1 MKNILLIILLTLII
15 QPSAKAGL
23 FDWEYFEPTAGCV
36 IGGALG
42 YSAAD
47 EGEEMKQAAI
57 YCAAAGA
64 VGLLIN
70 YHYDTKYG
78 EEFNEQEM
86 FLENQIKKYNLL
98 EQQKTQQKESMYFR
112 RVREVIPPRVLPN
125 GQGVGPRIKERL
137 QLKDQGERI
146 GM

>member
-1 MKNILLIILLTLII
+1 MKNILLISLFLLSFQT
-15 QPSAKAGL
+15 KAGL

-42 YSAAD
+42 YSSAEKGD
-47 EGEEMKQAAI
+47 EMKKAAI

-78 EEFNEQEM
+78 EEFEEQEI

-98 EQQKTQQKESMYFR
+98 EQQKKQQKESLYFR

-137 QLKDQGERI
+137 QLKDQGDRI